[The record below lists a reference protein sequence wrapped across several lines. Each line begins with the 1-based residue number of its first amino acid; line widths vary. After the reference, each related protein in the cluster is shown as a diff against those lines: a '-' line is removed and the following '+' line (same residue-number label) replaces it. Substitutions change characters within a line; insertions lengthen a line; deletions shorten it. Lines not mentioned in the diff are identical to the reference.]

1 MGYTSAKEICGL
13 NPLFIKIGSATNLD
27 FPVLEYI
34 CKNFKGK
41 MSLFRYDKQKRRGS
55 NSNFLRKN
63 E

>member
-1 MGYTSAKEICGL
+1 MGHNISKRDFQIK
-13 NPLFIKIGSATNLD
+13 PLFIKIGSATNLD

-41 MSLFRYDKQKRRGS
+41 VHLFRYDKPKRRGS
-55 NSNFLRKN
+55 NSNFRKN